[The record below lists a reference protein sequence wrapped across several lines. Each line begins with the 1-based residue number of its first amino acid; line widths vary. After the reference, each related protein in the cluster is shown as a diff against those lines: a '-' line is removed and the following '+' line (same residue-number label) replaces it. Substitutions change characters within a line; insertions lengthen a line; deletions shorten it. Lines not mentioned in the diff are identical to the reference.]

1 MTVLRRGGHLLLWAL
16 VALGA
21 AGTLAGCGEDRQP
34 QIVEVVVPAGTQDRL
49 DAGEAVVVMPARIE
63 LQVGDTLLMRNE
75 DDVDQ
80 TVGPYFVT
88 AGGELSLTYS
98 VAGRYEGYCPLSGS
112 DGYEIVVVD

>member
-1 MTVLRRGGHLLLWAL
+1 MTLRRRTLRLVLGGLVLL
-16 VALGA
+16 VAAGA
-21 AGTLAGCGEDRQP
+21 IAGCREDRQA
-34 QIVEVVVPAGTQDRL
+34 QTVEVVVPAGTQDRL
-49 DAGEAVVVMPARIE
+49 DAGETVDVMPARIE
-63 LQVGDTLLMRNE
+63 LRVGDTLLMRNE

-98 VAGRYEGYCPLSGS
+98 VAGRYEGYCPLSGT